1 VAAVDGAGAPR
12 RYPLGI
18 VFIAFGAGTPIPE
31 AAARARDLGF
41 DHIDI
46 PVGFSGDLPLPV
58 GDRVAFP
65 WPQPGCSCPALPPG
79 PDARE
84 RMLRAFRA
92 VPTALLEPW
101 AGSALA
107 GTDAVLAF
115 LDEVPGLRLLVDTG
129 HVTCW
134 GGDPCD
140 LLPYAG
146 HVQLRQ
152 ARRGVNQA
160 RHGDVDFA
168 RLFDRLD
175 ELAYPGL
182 LSIEYFDLPDRG
194 APLDDPL
201 GHAVALA
208 EELRPLLSRT

>member
-1 VAAVDGAGAPR
+1 MEGAGVSR

-18 VFIAFGAGTPIPE
+18 VFIAFGAQTPIPQ

-46 PVGFSGDLPLPV
+46 PAGFTGRLPLPV

-65 WPQPGCSCPALPPG
+65 HPQPGCSCPALPPG
-79 PDARE
+79 AGAWE
-84 RMLRAFRA
+84 RMVRAFRA

-101 AGSALA
+101 AGSAL
-107 GTDAVLAF
+107 GDTGSVLRF

-134 GGDPCD
+134 GGDPLE
-140 LLPYAG
+140 LLPHAA

-152 ARRGVNQA
+152 ARPGINQA

-168 RLFDRLD
+168 AVFDRLD
-175 ELAYPGL
+175 QLGYPGR
-182 LSIEYFDLPDRG
+182 LSVEYFDLPDRG
-194 APLDDPL
+194 APLADPL

-208 EELRPLLSRT
+208 EELRPLLAPR